1 MKELKTPSCTVG
13 LVQSLSELKDYL
25 YSCEDN
31 SILTKDWETTGLD
44 FDAVPL
50 GLSLHQR
57 GRNPIFVPI
66 DFHFS
71 KGFPMK
77 EVAEICNEQFPRFR
91 LIAHNAKYDSMISVM
106 NGIKD
111 ECFSFY
117 VDTLQMI
124 HLYNPNLAMKLEDRV
139 LADFGYAKKDFKEI
153 SGKPW
158 NRINWSLDGDELL
171 ELLAGY
177 AGEDT
182 YWETK
187 LYYKYMPLLDEHAK
201 RLLFEV
207 EMPMINILR
216 DAKIRGVLINKD
228 LLLDFDK
235 HVDRALSEC
244 LDSIYEECGCVFN
257 LNSAPQKQKVFFDQM
272 KLPVIKTTKKG
283 GRSTDA
289 GTYEEW
295 ANMGYSVGE
304 ALLDYSELQKLIT
317 GYIRAIPPQLDSHNV
332 LRGDLNSAGTKTGRM
347 SSSGPNLQN
356 MPNNH
361 NFPVRAAFI
370 PRPGYVF
377 VNYDYSQLE
386 LRVMAHVSHDKHF
399 MDIFLHGGDPHGDVA
414 KRCGI
419 TRKQAKCVN
428 ENTLIFTD
436 KGVLR
441 IGEVSMCRLKDTFD
455 SPMIS
460 SVFNG
465 SEMIGVNSFYSNGC
479 DNTLG
484 VITKRGIVRSS
495 VNHQYVMA
503 DGTLKCAKD
512 LEIGDEI
519 SENTQLTY
527 EGSETT
533 IDYNPF
539 FDSGDAFSIKMDSQW
554 AYIAGVL
561 TGDGCFSAK
570 HIGVSVGKGRFF
582 KSWRKIL
589 KDEFAKKGLP
599 LTERSNIN
607 YMYLGSSRFV
617 KFMVP
622 FGLSDER
629 GKKNFK
635 IPLWVLNGTVE
646 MRKNFLGGLIDTD
659 GTISEKGTTSI
670 CTKSIQ
676 LAEDLCFLLNSIG
689 YNFGVESSWNSTY
702 EKWYF
707 RIHIYSD
714 SLSDLL
720 GSNVIKCPHKVV
732 SLTERVSKVGR
743 GAKNSPNKVLQVLS
757 LGTDYLCDLNVD
769 SEKHL
774 YMTGTLVTHNT
785 MNFGVL
791 YGMGVGKYV
800 NTFKVSKERARQM
813 IDDYHKVYSGFAKWK
828 ESTETFAKRNGYVRT
843 IFGRIRQLPEA
854 SKDPFHRDDA
864 AYFGALRQ
872 AVNTVIQG
880 SGADIVK
887 KATIAM
893 CRKFKERNLDAHF
906 LLQVHDEVLIEARI
920 DQMFEVER
928 IVIDCME
935 NTVKLDV
942 PLLADGKILANWG
955 EMKDDDVVSLPYRF
969 DYSIYSSL
977 FNIA

>member
-235 HVDRALSEC
+235 HVGSALSEC

-419 TRKQAKCVN
+419 TRKQAKV
-428 ENTLIFTD
+428 
-436 KGVLR
+436 
-441 IGEVSMCRLKDTFD
+441 
-455 SPMIS
+455 
-460 SVFNG
+460 
-465 SEMIGVNSFYSNGC
+465 
-479 DNTLG
+479 
-484 VITKRGIVRSS
+484 
-495 VNHQYVMA
+495 
-503 DGTLKCAKD
+503 
-512 LEIGDEI
+512 
-519 SENTQLTY
+519 
-527 EGSETT
+527 
-533 IDYNPF
+533 
-539 FDSGDAFSIKMDSQW
+539 
-554 AYIAGVL
+554 
-561 TGDGCFSAK
+561 
-570 HIGVSVGKGRFF
+570 
-582 KSWRKIL
+582 
-589 KDEFAKKGLP
+589 
-599 LTERSNIN
+599 
-607 YMYLGSSRFV
+607 
-617 KFMVP
+617 
-622 FGLSDER
+622 
-629 GKKNFK
+629 
-635 IPLWVLNGTVE
+635 
-646 MRKNFLGGLIDTD
+646 
-659 GTISEKGTTSI
+659 
-670 CTKSIQ
+670 
-676 LAEDLCFLLNSIG
+676 
-689 YNFGVESSWNSTY
+689 
-702 EKWYF
+702 
-707 RIHIYSD
+707 
-714 SLSDLL
+714 
-720 GSNVIKCPHKVV
+720 
-732 SLTERVSKVGR
+732 
-743 GAKNSPNKVLQVLS
+743 
-757 LGTDYLCDLNVD
+757 
-769 SEKHL
+769 
-774 YMTGTLVTHNT
+774 

>member
-1 MKELKTPSCTVG
+1 MKELKTSSCTVG

-419 TRKQAKCVN
+419 TRKQAKV
-428 ENTLIFTD
+428 
-436 KGVLR
+436 
-441 IGEVSMCRLKDTFD
+441 
-455 SPMIS
+455 
-460 SVFNG
+460 
-465 SEMIGVNSFYSNGC
+465 
-479 DNTLG
+479 
-484 VITKRGIVRSS
+484 
-495 VNHQYVMA
+495 
-503 DGTLKCAKD
+503 
-512 LEIGDEI
+512 
-519 SENTQLTY
+519 
-527 EGSETT
+527 
-533 IDYNPF
+533 
-539 FDSGDAFSIKMDSQW
+539 
-554 AYIAGVL
+554 
-561 TGDGCFSAK
+561 
-570 HIGVSVGKGRFF
+570 
-582 KSWRKIL
+582 
-589 KDEFAKKGLP
+589 
-599 LTERSNIN
+599 
-607 YMYLGSSRFV
+607 
-617 KFMVP
+617 
-622 FGLSDER
+622 
-629 GKKNFK
+629 
-635 IPLWVLNGTVE
+635 
-646 MRKNFLGGLIDTD
+646 
-659 GTISEKGTTSI
+659 
-670 CTKSIQ
+670 
-676 LAEDLCFLLNSIG
+676 
-689 YNFGVESSWNSTY
+689 
-702 EKWYF
+702 
-707 RIHIYSD
+707 
-714 SLSDLL
+714 
-720 GSNVIKCPHKVV
+720 
-732 SLTERVSKVGR
+732 
-743 GAKNSPNKVLQVLS
+743 
-757 LGTDYLCDLNVD
+757 
-769 SEKHL
+769 
-774 YMTGTLVTHNT
+774 

>member
-235 HVDRALSEC
+235 HVDSALSEC

-257 LNSAPQKQKVFFDQM
+257 LNSSPQKQKVFFDQM

-419 TRKQAKCVN
+419 TRKQAKV
-428 ENTLIFTD
+428 
-436 KGVLR
+436 
-441 IGEVSMCRLKDTFD
+441 
-455 SPMIS
+455 
-460 SVFNG
+460 
-465 SEMIGVNSFYSNGC
+465 
-479 DNTLG
+479 
-484 VITKRGIVRSS
+484 
-495 VNHQYVMA
+495 
-503 DGTLKCAKD
+503 
-512 LEIGDEI
+512 
-519 SENTQLTY
+519 
-527 EGSETT
+527 
-533 IDYNPF
+533 
-539 FDSGDAFSIKMDSQW
+539 
-554 AYIAGVL
+554 
-561 TGDGCFSAK
+561 
-570 HIGVSVGKGRFF
+570 
-582 KSWRKIL
+582 
-589 KDEFAKKGLP
+589 
-599 LTERSNIN
+599 
-607 YMYLGSSRFV
+607 
-617 KFMVP
+617 
-622 FGLSDER
+622 
-629 GKKNFK
+629 
-635 IPLWVLNGTVE
+635 
-646 MRKNFLGGLIDTD
+646 
-659 GTISEKGTTSI
+659 
-670 CTKSIQ
+670 
-676 LAEDLCFLLNSIG
+676 
-689 YNFGVESSWNSTY
+689 
-702 EKWYF
+702 
-707 RIHIYSD
+707 
-714 SLSDLL
+714 
-720 GSNVIKCPHKVV
+720 
-732 SLTERVSKVGR
+732 
-743 GAKNSPNKVLQVLS
+743 
-757 LGTDYLCDLNVD
+757 
-769 SEKHL
+769 
-774 YMTGTLVTHNT
+774 

-828 ESTETFAKRNGYVRT
+828 ESIETFAKRNGYVRT

>member
-1 MKELKTPSCTVG
+1 
-13 LVQSLSELKDYL
+13 
-25 YSCEDN
+25 
-31 SILTKDWETTGLD
+31 
-44 FDAVPL
+44 
-50 GLSLHQR
+50 
-57 GRNPIFVPI
+57 
-66 DFHFS
+66 
-71 KGFPMK
+71 
-77 EVAEICNEQFPRFR
+77 
-91 LIAHNAKYDSMISVM
+91 
-106 NGIKD
+106 
-111 ECFSFY
+111 
-117 VDTLQMI
+117 
-124 HLYNPNLAMKLEDRV
+124 
-139 LADFGYAKKDFKEI
+139 
-153 SGKPW
+153 
-158 NRINWSLDGDELL
+158 
-171 ELLAGY
+171 
-177 AGEDT
+177 
-182 YWETK
+182 
-187 LYYKYMPLLDEHAK
+187 
-201 RLLFEV
+201 
-207 EMPMINILR
+207 
-216 DAKIRGVLINKD
+216 
-228 LLLDFDK
+228 
-235 HVDRALSEC
+235 
-244 LDSIYEECGCVFN
+244 
-257 LNSAPQKQKVFFDQM
+257 
-272 KLPVIKTTKKG
+272 
-283 GRSTDA
+283 
-289 GTYEEW
+289 
-295 ANMGYSVGE
+295 
-304 ALLDYSELQKLIT
+304 
-317 GYIRAIPPQLDSHNV
+317 
-332 LRGDLNSAGTKTGRM
+332 
-347 SSSGPNLQN
+347 
-356 MPNNH
+356 
-361 NFPVRAAFI
+361 
-370 PRPGYVF
+370 
-377 VNYDYSQLE
+377 
-386 LRVMAHVSHDKHF
+386 
-399 MDIFLHGGDPHGDVA
+399 
-414 KRCGI
+414 
-419 TRKQAKCVN
+419 
-428 ENTLIFTD
+428 
-436 KGVLR
+436 
-441 IGEVSMCRLKDTFD
+441 
-455 SPMIS
+455 
-460 SVFNG
+460 
-465 SEMIGVNSFYSNGC
+465 
-479 DNTLG
+479 
-484 VITKRGIVRSS
+484 
-495 VNHQYVMA
+495 
-503 DGTLKCAKD
+503 
-512 LEIGDEI
+512 
-519 SENTQLTY
+519 
-527 EGSETT
+527 
-533 IDYNPF
+533 
-539 FDSGDAFSIKMDSQW
+539 MDSQW

-635 IPLWVLNGTVE
+635 IPLWILNGTVE

-689 YNFGVESSWNSTY
+689 YNFGVEPSWNSTY
-702 EKWYF
+702 KKWYF

-757 LGTDYLCDLNVD
+757 LGTEYLCDLNVD
-769 SEKHL
+769 SEEHL

-942 PLLADGKILANWG
+942 PLLADGKIITNWS
-955 EMKDDDVVSLPYRF
+955 EMKDDMLSLPQRF
-969 DYSIYSSL
+969 DYSLYSGIL
-977 FNIA
+977 

>member
-1 MKELKTPSCTVG
+1 
-13 LVQSLSELKDYL
+13 
-25 YSCEDN
+25 
-31 SILTKDWETTGLD
+31 
-44 FDAVPL
+44 
-50 GLSLHQR
+50 
-57 GRNPIFVPI
+57 
-66 DFHFS
+66 
-71 KGFPMK
+71 
-77 EVAEICNEQFPRFR
+77 
-91 LIAHNAKYDSMISVM
+91 
-106 NGIKD
+106 
-111 ECFSFY
+111 
-117 VDTLQMI
+117 
-124 HLYNPNLAMKLEDRV
+124 
-139 LADFGYAKKDFKEI
+139 
-153 SGKPW
+153 
-158 NRINWSLDGDELL
+158 
-171 ELLAGY
+171 
-177 AGEDT
+177 
-182 YWETK
+182 
-187 LYYKYMPLLDEHAK
+187 
-201 RLLFEV
+201 
-207 EMPMINILR
+207 
-216 DAKIRGVLINKD
+216 
-228 LLLDFDK
+228 
-235 HVDRALSEC
+235 
-244 LDSIYEECGCVFN
+244 
-257 LNSAPQKQKVFFDQM
+257 
-272 KLPVIKTTKKG
+272 
-283 GRSTDA
+283 
-289 GTYEEW
+289 
-295 ANMGYSVGE
+295 
-304 ALLDYSELQKLIT
+304 
-317 GYIRAIPPQLDSHNV
+317 
-332 LRGDLNSAGTKTGRM
+332 
-347 SSSGPNLQN
+347 
-356 MPNNH
+356 
-361 NFPVRAAFI
+361 
-370 PRPGYVF
+370 
-377 VNYDYSQLE
+377 
-386 LRVMAHVSHDKHF
+386 
-399 MDIFLHGGDPHGDVA
+399 
-414 KRCGI
+414 
-419 TRKQAKCVN
+419 
-428 ENTLIFTD
+428 
-436 KGVLR
+436 
-441 IGEVSMCRLKDTFD
+441 
-455 SPMIS
+455 
-460 SVFNG
+460 
-465 SEMIGVNSFYSNGC
+465 
-479 DNTLG
+479 
-484 VITKRGIVRSS
+484 
-495 VNHQYVMA
+495 
-503 DGTLKCAKD
+503 
-512 LEIGDEI
+512 
-519 SENTQLTY
+519 
-527 EGSETT
+527 
-533 IDYNPF
+533 
-539 FDSGDAFSIKMDSQW
+539 
-554 AYIAGVL
+554 
-561 TGDGCFSAK
+561 
-570 HIGVSVGKGRFF
+570 
-582 KSWRKIL
+582 
-589 KDEFAKKGLP
+589 
-599 LTERSNIN
+599 
-607 YMYLGSSRFV
+607 
-617 KFMVP
+617 MVP

>member
-419 TRKQAKCVN
+419 TRKQAKV
-428 ENTLIFTD
+428 
-436 KGVLR
+436 
-441 IGEVSMCRLKDTFD
+441 
-455 SPMIS
+455 
-460 SVFNG
+460 
-465 SEMIGVNSFYSNGC
+465 
-479 DNTLG
+479 
-484 VITKRGIVRSS
+484 
-495 VNHQYVMA
+495 
-503 DGTLKCAKD
+503 
-512 LEIGDEI
+512 
-519 SENTQLTY
+519 
-527 EGSETT
+527 
-533 IDYNPF
+533 
-539 FDSGDAFSIKMDSQW
+539 
-554 AYIAGVL
+554 
-561 TGDGCFSAK
+561 
-570 HIGVSVGKGRFF
+570 
-582 KSWRKIL
+582 
-589 KDEFAKKGLP
+589 
-599 LTERSNIN
+599 
-607 YMYLGSSRFV
+607 
-617 KFMVP
+617 
-622 FGLSDER
+622 
-629 GKKNFK
+629 
-635 IPLWVLNGTVE
+635 
-646 MRKNFLGGLIDTD
+646 
-659 GTISEKGTTSI
+659 
-670 CTKSIQ
+670 
-676 LAEDLCFLLNSIG
+676 
-689 YNFGVESSWNSTY
+689 
-702 EKWYF
+702 
-707 RIHIYSD
+707 
-714 SLSDLL
+714 
-720 GSNVIKCPHKVV
+720 
-732 SLTERVSKVGR
+732 
-743 GAKNSPNKVLQVLS
+743 
-757 LGTDYLCDLNVD
+757 
-769 SEKHL
+769 
-774 YMTGTLVTHNT
+774 